1 MAAPSAQTDCPES
14 LLDFVWREKPA
25 NDFVILYTASHVSLA
40 EQIHQNYTPVLEAE
54 ITRYQQAFGS
64 ELLLPI
70 TIRIYPSPLE
80 YYCLNPQAPALGP
93 EDLHSHIGE
102 REIALIANVI
112 NRSPTTWETRA
123 VNALRHEIAI
133 LFGEQLSAG
142 EAPPGLLQGLGGY
155 FEDPAETFPARYQA
169 AGSPVRPDRGW
180 QRLWEE
186 DVSVSDSLVFLQQ
199 TSISAFLIDIYGW
212 EQFTAFLRRIPE
224 VQGYRQASQ
233 DVYGENLQDL
243 YAYWQRY
250 FPVYVES
257 RWQANVV
264 HNYDL
269 SQFEQLI
276 AAGAYADAE
285 SGLQQALPLIDL
297 FGDDAK
303 RQQARVL
310 LAQAGKGVQ
319 AGQLALE
326 ARQAILDADYQA
338 GLAKAD
344 QALALYAELGDTRR
358 VAEIELYRQ
367 INEEVLDLRAELDR
381 LKGGV
386 APLDPIKTERLV
398 EIGRRLAELGDQDGS
413 EEVQIALLL
422 LGAGQRALVKWVTVI
437 GLLICGIIIWRR
449 IRGVKR
455 DTSRWGEL
463 L

>member
-250 FPVYVES
+250 ANGTPAPVEDWHELVQTAQRELMNSPGHRETILNPENTAVGIGMAYHPELGEFRLAQEFIQEYLDQEPLPETAQPGEVLEVRSRLLNGAADPLINLDYEPFPEPMSVEKLRQTGEYRS
-257 RWQANVV
+257 QAVFILAETPAV
-264 HNYDL
+264 AEGQRYR
-269 SQFEQLI
+269 
-276 AAGAYADAE
+276 ADII
-285 SGLQQALPLIDL
+285 LPL
-297 FGDDAK
+297 GS
-303 RQQARVL
+303 R
-310 LAQAGKGVQ
+310 AGYYHVRTWVSV
-319 AGQLALE
+319 AG
-326 ARQAILDADYQA
+326 
-338 GLAKAD
+338 
-344 QALALYAELGDTRR
+344 
-358 VAEIELYRQ
+358 
-367 INEEVLDLRAELDR
+367 EEVLA
-381 LKGGV
+381 
-386 APLDPIKTERLV
+386 
-398 EIGRRLAELGDQDGS
+398 GD
-413 EEVQIALLL
+413 V
-422 LGAGQRALVKWVTVI
+422 VVTV
-437 GLLICGIIIWRR
+437 
-449 IRGVKR
+449 K
-455 DTSRWGEL
+455 GESGG
-463 L
+463 